1 MDKALVNTISNKGVA
16 LLNLSNKLMRK
27 AKDCLEASDKK
38 EMTVD
43 TSIEIMKLAITLSR
57 QAHENFSLI
66 KSLED

>member
-43 TSIEIMKLAITLSR
+43 TSIEIMKLAIMHTTGLMAQGDR
-57 QAHENFSLI
+57 C
-66 KSLED
+66 

>member
-16 LLNLSNKLMRK
+16 LLKLSNKLMRK

>member
-1 MDKALVNTISNKGVA
+1 MDKTLVNTISNKGIA

>member
-1 MDKALVNTISNKGVA
+1 MDKALVNTISNKGIA